1 MGKSKVNDL
10 PMEDLDDSD
19 DSEREYEST
28 YINTIVHDQFYSKH
42 CN

>member
-28 YINTIVHDQFYSKH
+28 YAMVHAPLYSKH
-42 CN
+42 CY

>member
-19 DSEREYEST
+19 DGERKYKLT
-28 YINTIVHDQFYSKH
+28 YAMVHDPLYSKH